1 MACCAAPMRSI
12 RAGVLLS
19 AVVLLSAC
27 NGCPGR
33 PGTGS
38 SQGGVGT
45 KPSAPAVTV
54 TMAYGSEK
62 RAWLEEQ
69 LKLFAATSPRTAAGR
84 PIRVEARAMGSGEA
98 QQAVLSGSFRPTV
111 YSPASGAYVSLL
123 NEAWL
128 REAGR
133 TKPVSPQGEPLVL
146 SPVVIAMWKPMAEAL
161 GWPEKSLGW
170 ADILRVSTGDK
181 GWAAFG
187 HAEWGPFK
195 LGHTHPEFSSSGLL
209 SVLAESYAGAKKTRG
224 LTTADLASPAV
235 GKLMAAVE
243 ASVVHYGKSTGFF
256 ADKLVERGPGYLSAA
271 VLYENLVVE
280 SYARPSGNPPLVA
293 LYPVEGTFWADH
305 PFCVLDGDWVTAE
318 QREAAGKL
326 LAFLKSRPAQE
337 RALVHGFRPADTQ
350 IAIAAPLDAAH
361 GADPK
366 QPQTL
371 LDVPDGATL
380 LALIDTWRQYKRP
393 ADVTLV
399 FDTSGSMRGEPITEA
414 KSGAKSFVDNLG
426 KRDTVGLVFFDS
438 TVYPVFG
445 PFTLADGKAKL
456 QARID
461 QAFAKGGTALYD
473 AVAQSYQ
480 DQKERARRD
489 PRRIHA
495 LLVLTDGVD
504 ENSSRY
510 TLDKLQA
517 LLGQD
522 EEGGGVKVFTIAYGS
537 GADPKIL
544 AQIAEAGRGSSAKGT
559 STNIVQVYQDMA
571 SFF

>member
-1 MACCAAPMRSI
+1 MRPLAQS
-12 RAGVLLS
+12 AFLSVLL
-19 AVVLLSAC
+19 LLS
-27 NGCPGR
+27 GCDKTPSGKSSASR
-33 PGTGS
+33 PAS
-38 SQGGVGT
+38 
-45 KPSAPAVTV
+45 KPAEAVTV

-62 RAWLEEQ
+62 RSWLEEQ
-69 LKLFAATSPRTAAGR
+69 LRLFAATSPRTRSGR
-84 PIRVEARAMGSGEA
+84 AIRVDARAMGSGEA
-98 QQAVLSGSFRPTV
+98 QQAVLSGAFRPTV

-128 REAGR
+128 REPGR
-133 TKPVSPQGEPLVL
+133 TKPISPQGEPLVL

-161 GWPEKSLGW
+161 GWPGKQLGW
-170 ADILRVSTGDK
+170 ADVIKVSTGDK
-181 GWAAFG
+181 GWGAFG
-187 HAEWGPFK
+187 HSEWGPFK

-209 SVLAESYAGAKKTRG
+209 SVLAEAYAGAKKTRG
-224 LTTADLASPAV
+224 LTPEDLSSPGVA
-235 GKLMAAVE
+235 KLVSAVE

-271 VLYENLVVE
+271 VLYENLVIE
-280 SYARPSGNPPLVA
+280 SYSRPASGNSPLVA

-305 PFCVLDGDWVTAE
+305 PFCVLDGDWVSAE
-318 QREAAGKL
+318 QREAAGQL
-326 LAFLKSRPAQE
+326 LAFLRQRPAQE
-337 RALVHGFRPADTQ
+337 RALFHGFRPADTQ
-350 IAIAAPLDAAH
+350 IAIGAPVDAAH

-380 LALIDTWRQYKRP
+380 LGLIGVWRQYKRP

-399 FDTSGSMRGEPITEA
+399 FDTSGSMRGQPIAEA
-414 KSGAKSFVDNLG
+414 KAGAKSFLDNLG
-426 KRDTVGLVFFDS
+426 KRDSVSLLFFDS
-438 TVYPVFG
+438 QAYPLFG
-445 PFTLADGKAKL
+445 PFTLGEGKERL

-473 AVAQSYQ
+473 AVALAYEGQR
-480 DQKERARRD
+480 ERARKD

-510 TLDKLQA
+510 TLAQLRNM
-517 LLGQD
+517 LGGD
-522 EEGGGVKVFTIAYGS
+522 EEGTGVKVFTIAYGAL
-537 GADPKIL
+537 ADPKVL
-544 AQIAEAGRGSSAKGT
+544 TEMAEAGRGTTAKGT
-559 STNIVQVYQDMA
+559 SANIVQVYQDMA

>member
-1 MACCAAPMRSI
+1 MLAAPMRLPVL
-12 RAGVLLS
+12 RALLA
-19 AVVLLSAC
+19 AVVLLAAC
-27 NGCPGR
+27 RGCSGNTPGR
-33 PGTGS
+33 GASGAGTERPGPT
-38 SQGGVGT
+38 
-45 KPSAPAVTV
+45 PVTI

-62 RAWLEEQ
+62 RTWLEEQ

-84 PIRVEARAMGSGEA
+84 LIRVEARAMGSGEA
-98 QQAVLSGSFRPTV
+98 QQAVLTGTFRPTI

-128 REAGR
+128 REPGR
-133 TKPVSPQGEPLVL
+133 TKPISPQGEPLVL
-146 SPVVIAMWKPMAEAL
+146 SPVVIAMWQPMAEAL
-161 GWPEKSLGW
+161 GWPEKQLGW
-170 ADILRVSTGDK
+170 ADILRVSTGDQ
-181 GWAAFG
+181 GWGAFG
-187 HAEWGPFK
+187 HPEWGPFK

-209 SVLAESYAGAKKTRG
+209 SVLAEAYAGAKKTRG
-224 LTTADLASPAV
+224 LTREDLASPGVA
-235 GKLMAAVE
+235 KLMSAVE

-256 ADKLVERGPGYLSAA
+256 GDKLAERGPGYLSAA

-280 SYARPSGNPPLVA
+280 SYAKPSGNPPLVS

-305 PFCVLDGDWVTAE
+305 PFCILDGDWVSAE
-318 QREAAGKL
+318 QREAAGQL
-326 LAFLKSRPAQE
+326 LAFLRKRAAQE

-350 IAIAAPLDAAH
+350 IPIAAPVDAAH

-380 LALIDTWRQYKRP
+380 FALVDTWRQYKRP

-414 KSGAKSFVDNLG
+414 KAGAKSFLDNLG
-426 KRDTVGLVFFDS
+426 KRDSVGLLFFDS
-438 TVYPVFG
+438 KAYPVYG
-445 PFTLADGKAKL
+445 PFTLGDGKERL

-473 AVAQSYQ
+473 AVALAYQ
-480 DQKERARRD
+480 DQKERARKD

-504 ENSSRY
+504 ENSTKV
-510 TLDKLQA
+510 TLAGLRDI
-517 LLGQD
+517 LGHD
-522 EEGGGVKVFTIAYGS
+522 EEGSGVKVFTIAYGA
-537 GADPKIL
+537 GADPKVL
-544 AQIAEAGRGSSAKGT
+544 AEMAEAGRGTTARGT
-559 STNIVQVYQDMA
+559 SANIVQVYQDMA

>member
-1 MACCAAPMRSI
+1 MLAAPMRPPVP
-12 RAGVLLS
+12 RALLA
-19 AVVLLSAC
+19 AVVLLAAC
-27 NGCPGR
+27 RGCSGNTPGR
-33 PGTGS
+33 GASGAGTERPGPT
-38 SQGGVGT
+38 
-45 KPSAPAVTV
+45 PVTI

-62 RAWLEEQ
+62 RTWLEEQ

-84 PIRVEARAMGSGEA
+84 LIRVEARAMGSGEA
-98 QQAVLSGSFRPTV
+98 QQAVLTGTFRPTI

-128 REAGR
+128 REPGR
-133 TKPVSPQGEPLVL
+133 TKPISPQGEPLVL
-146 SPVVIAMWKPMAEAL
+146 SPVVIAMWQPMAEAL
-161 GWPEKSLGW
+161 GWPEKQLGW
-170 ADILRVSTGDK
+170 ADILRVSTGDQ
-181 GWAAFG
+181 GWGAFG
-187 HAEWGPFK
+187 HPEWGPFK

-209 SVLAESYAGAKKTRG
+209 SVLAEAYAGAKKTRG
-224 LTTADLASPAV
+224 LTREDLASPGVA
-235 GKLMAAVE
+235 KLMSAVE

-256 ADKLVERGPGYLSAA
+256 GDKLAERGPGYLSAA

-280 SYARPSGNPPLVA
+280 SYAKPSGNPPLVS

-305 PFCVLDGDWVTAE
+305 PFCILDGDWVSAE
-318 QREAAGKL
+318 QREAAGQL
-326 LAFLKSRPAQE
+326 LAFLKKRPAQE

-350 IAIAAPLDAAH
+350 IPIAAPVDAAH

-380 LALIDTWRQYKRP
+380 FALVDTWRQYKRP

-414 KSGAKSFVDNLG
+414 KAGAKSFLDNLG
-426 KRDTVGLVFFDS
+426 KRDSVGLLFFDS
-438 TVYPVFG
+438 KAYPVYG
-445 PFTLADGKAKL
+445 PFTLGDGKERL

-473 AVAQSYQ
+473 AVAQAYQ
-480 DQKERARRD
+480 DQKERARKD

-504 ENSSRY
+504 ENSTKV
-510 TLDKLQA
+510 TLAGLRDI
-517 LLGQD
+517 LGHD
-522 EEGGGVKVFTIAYGS
+522 EEGSGVKVFTIAYGA
-537 GADPKIL
+537 GADPKVL
-544 AQIAEAGRGSSAKGT
+544 AEMAEAGRGTTARGT
-559 STNIVQVYQDMA
+559 SANIVQVYQDMA